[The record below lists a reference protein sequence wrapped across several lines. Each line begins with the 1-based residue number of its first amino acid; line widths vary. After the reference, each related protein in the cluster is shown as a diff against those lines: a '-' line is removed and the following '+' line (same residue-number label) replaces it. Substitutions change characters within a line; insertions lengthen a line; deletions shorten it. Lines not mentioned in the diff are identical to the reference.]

1 LTDAVLETR
10 GLVRRFGALT
20 VTDHV
25 DFSLRAGERR
35 ALIGPNG
42 AGKTTFVN
50 LLTGRLAPSAG
61 TVVLGGIDVTRMATH
76 RRVGL
81 GLARTF
87 QINTLLKDTTVIE
100 NVQLAVL
107 ERRGQGGMPIG
118 GATAQRRAAETAYE
132 LLSSLGLVRQAGERV
147 ATLAYGR
154 QRLVEVAIALALEP
168 KVLLLDEPAAGVPP
182 ADSQV
187 MMEVIA
193 GLPAAIAVLI
203 IEHDMNL
210 VFRFAQTISVLARGR
225 ILAEGPPREIAADP
239 RVRDVYLGTRGHG

>member
-1 LTDAVLETR
+1 MSVVLETC
-10 GLVRRFGALT
+10 GLVRRFGALA

-25 DFSLRAGERR
+25 DFKLRAGERH

-42 AGKTTFVN
+42 AGKTTFIN
-50 LLTGRLAPSAG
+50 LLTGRLAPSSG
-61 TVVLGGIDVTRMATH
+61 MIFLGGADVTRMTVH
-76 RRVGL
+76 ERTRR

-107 ERRGQGGMPIG
+107 EHRGHGGRMFG
-118 GATAQRRAAETAYE
+118 GAAAQRQAAGAAYA
-132 LLSSLGLVRQAGERV
+132 LLENLGLGAQAGARV
-147 ATLAYGR
+147 AALPYGR

-168 KVLLLDEPAAGVPP
+168 EVLLLDEPAAGVPP
-182 ADSQV
+182 ADSRL

-193 GLPAAIAVLI
+193 NLPPHIAILI

-210 VFRFAQTISVLARGR
+210 VFRFAQTITVLVQGR
-225 ILAEGPPREIAADP
+225 ILAQGPPGEIASDP
-239 RVRDVYLGTRGHG
+239 RVRDVYLGTRHHV